1 MFKDLI
7 STSSLKKNFQKSLL
21 VSSIALLAACGSD
34 DESNAIYS
42 GPVNEELITLSA
54 DTSQIT
60 IDAGN
65 PAAFY
70 ADEEYGTDERNLF
83 DIYLPESTEPTGLI
97 IYIHGGGFYAG
108 SKELAYQ
115 TPDDINAI
123 LAAGVA
129 FATINYSLLTVPG
142 INAAADA
149 ANDSEGITKPLSDI
163 REALQY
169 IRYNAKTFNID
180 PRNVSTYGV
189 SAGAVS
195 SLWLAYS
202 DDMAIKDSTDPI
214 AQQSTRIVAAGAIE
228 TQGSLDL
235 VRWEEILTILGVT
248 LEQAAD
254 LGGLS
259 LMESFYGIAASPNSD
274 DPIAASLDVIRAET
288 GDLAD
293 LRATLDL
300 PALIDSNDA
309 PVYLSSTWE
318 TFSKTS
324 AASDR
329 LALIPGLAT
338 AAGTAAVIAQNEG
351 DLATAQAKAAEA
363 QDLQAEG
370 AALAQQL
377 IGAFLHFPTH
387 PLMIKVFA
395 NEAGAEV
402 VANIPAL
409 GQPDQTQQAVVPF
422 LLGYMQ

>member
-34 DESNAIYS
+34 DDSNAIYS
-42 GPVNEELITLSA
+42 GPVNAELVALTDDPSP
-54 DTSQIT
+54 IT

-70 ADEEYGTDERNLF
+70 ADEEYGDDARNLF

-97 IYIHGGGFYAG
+97 IYIHGGGFYTG
-108 SKELAYQ
+108 DKSLAYVDYD
-115 TPDDINAI
+115 PDTNVPTINPEYVSNINKI

-149 ANDSEGITKPLSDI
+149 ANDSEGITKSLDDI

-202 DDMAIKDSTDPI
+202 DDMAIKDSSADPI

-228 TQGSLDL
+228 TQGSLDI
-235 VRWEEILTILGVT
+235 VRWEEILAILGVT
-248 LEQAAD
+248 LEQAAE
-254 LGGLS
+254 LGWS
-259 LMESFYGIAASPNSD
+259 KFNGIF
-274 DPIAASLDVIRAET
+274 
-288 GDLAD
+288 
-293 LRATLDL
+293 LRYC
-300 PALIDSNDA
+300 S
-309 PVYLSSTWE
+309 V
-318 TFSKTS
+318 SKC
-324 AASDR
+324 
-329 LALIPGLAT
+329 
-338 AAGTAAVIAQNEG
+338 
-351 DLATAQAKAAEA
+351 
-363 QDLQAEG
+363 
-370 AALAQQL
+370 
-377 IGAFLHFPTH
+377 
-387 PLMIKVFA
+387 
-395 NEAGAEV
+395 
-402 VANIPAL
+402 
-409 GQPDQTQQAVVPF
+409 
-422 LLGYMQ
+422 